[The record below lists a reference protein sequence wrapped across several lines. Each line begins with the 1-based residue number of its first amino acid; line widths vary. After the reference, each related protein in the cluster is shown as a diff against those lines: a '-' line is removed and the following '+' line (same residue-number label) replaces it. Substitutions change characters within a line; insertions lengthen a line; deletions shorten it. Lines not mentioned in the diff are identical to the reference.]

1 MARFQ
6 DKIVIIKWLG
16 GGLAFFLPAVIAT
29 IGMHLDR
36 SAYRNDHVY
45 TALVLVAGWSAISL
59 AIVVPAALLMSS
71 RMSLRRRIGL
81 TAVVWC
87 LILLEFYLI
96 FIAVMSAH

>member
-1 MARFQ
+1 MARFE

-16 GGLAFFLPAVIAT
+16 GGLAFFLPAFIAA

-36 SAYRNDHVY
+36 STYRNDQLY
-45 TALVLVAGWSAISL
+45 TALVPVAGWGAISL
-59 AIVVPAALLMSS
+59 SIIVPTVLLLSS

-87 LILLEFYLI
+87 LLLLEFYLI